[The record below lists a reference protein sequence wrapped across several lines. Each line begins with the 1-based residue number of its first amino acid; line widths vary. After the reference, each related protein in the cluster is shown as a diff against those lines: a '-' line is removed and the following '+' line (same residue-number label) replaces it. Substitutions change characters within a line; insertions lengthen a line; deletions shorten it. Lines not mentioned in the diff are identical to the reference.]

1 MKKLDPKGLTKKLA
15 VIPRFLKKYAVFIVF
30 ILVLVAYGFIVF
42 RIRTL
47 ANSEPNEDAVTEQL
61 SSLNRPKVD
70 QATINKIQQLRD
82 SNVQVKALFDQA
94 RDNPFQN

>member
-1 MKKLDPKGLTKKLA
+1 MKKLEVKSITTKFQT
-15 VIPRFLKKYAVFIVF
+15 IFRFFRKYAVFIVF
-30 ILVLVAYGFIVF
+30 ILVLAAYGFIVF

-61 SSLNRPKVD
+61 SSLNRPKID
-70 QATINKIQQLRD
+70 QSTINKIQQLQD
-82 SNVQVKALFDQA
+82 TNVQVKALFDHA